1 MEPSLRSS
9 SYTPREC
16 KLKRTDPA
24 LHETIQRFVESLDMR
39 ISQYADINYAVKKLE
54 GKPWYWLTQIGRS
67 GYLVFL
73 PNTPAVWIDEQFK
86 HSYKIQIRVSSCVY
100 EKKTLLIASLDTVDG
115 LLRLEDAWILAGKN
129 LREETRGTQ
138 DTQGTHTPFTQRWNS
153 LLEFYCVSYKH
164 DPALQGLRIEPAKY
178 GSLASIKDIS
188 IPNVM
193 IAQGED
199 GRRLRVQLIPRDAL
213 APVNTAVPKV
223 SRVSQ
228 PAPVPKVSHVSQPAP
243 VPKVNRDSQPGL
255 VNTAVPKVS
264 RVSQPAPRPP
274 PRPRPQNQAIAV
286 PHEEYPDTYNLFI
299 DGVKKG
305 YAAVQDLDLSKRL
318 KEHSASQEIRVKIEW
333 NAEFSMYEINDI
345 LD

>member
-138 DTQGTHTPFTQRWNS
+138 DTQTPFTQRWNS

-223 SRVSQ
+223 
-228 PAPVPKVSHVSQPAP
+228 
-243 VPKVNRDSQPGL
+243 NRDSQP
-255 VNTAVPKVS
+255 APVPKVS